1 MCIRD
6 RAYRIYAARQIDIPD
21 VQSPGLLVMVHE
33 LPDGMGT
40 QITAL
45 NFGATPVDEVVRLAI
60 SAGVDAGP
68 ALNMFNQQ
76 SESAVTA
83 DGEFHAKLAAHS
95 GASYLISP

>member
-1 MCIRD
+1 MRQ
-6 RAYRIYAARQIDIPD
+6 AYRIYAARQIDVPD

-45 NFGATPVDEVVRLAI
+45 NFGATPVDEVVRLAA

-68 ALNMFNQQ
+68 AIEHVQPTDRGR
-76 SESAVTA
+76 S
-83 DGEFHAKLAAHS
+83 HS
-95 GASYLISP
+95 GW